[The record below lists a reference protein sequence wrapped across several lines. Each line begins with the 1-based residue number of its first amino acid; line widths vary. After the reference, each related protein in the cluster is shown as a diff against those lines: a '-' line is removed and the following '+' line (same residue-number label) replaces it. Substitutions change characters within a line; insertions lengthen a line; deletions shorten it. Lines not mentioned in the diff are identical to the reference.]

1 MRTFKTF
8 RDPFGVGFNTT
19 KPKQIEIKDG
29 LTVLVGCNGAGK
41 TTLLTNIED
50 ELKQANIP
58 VFQYSEH
65 FNGRHMTDRAAAKG
79 DMSFVATSVCSSE
92 GENINLNLCKI
103 ISQLRE
109 FIKNGTFSRSKEV
122 ASTERWILFDAIDSG
137 YSIDNIIELKAIFNL
152 MLKDAKAF
160 GVQLYII
167 VSANSYEL
175 ASNENC
181 FDVINGKYITFD
193 SYESYKQFILDSR
206 KLKDERYTKD

>member
-41 TTLLTNIED
+41 TTLLTNVED
-50 ELKQANIP
+50 ELKKANIP

-65 FNGRHMTDRAAAKG
+65 YDGRHMTDKAAVKG

-92 GENINLNLCKI
+92 GENINLNLCKV

-109 FIKNGTFSRSKEV
+109 FIKEGTFNRSEEV
-122 ASTERWILFDAIDSG
+122 TSTERWILFDAIDSG

-152 MLKDAKAF
+152 MLEDAKTF

-175 ASNENC
+175 ASNKNC
-181 FDVINGKYITFD
+181 FDVINGEYVAFN
-193 SYESYKQFILDSR
+193 SYGDYKQFILDSR
-206 KLKDERYTKD
+206 KLKDERYKES

>member
-50 ELKQANIP
+50 ELKKANIP

-65 FNGRHMTDRAAAKG
+65 FDGRHMKDKAVAKG

-92 GENINLNLCKI
+92 GENINLNLCKV

-109 FIKNGTFSRSKEV
+109 FIKEGTFNRSEEV
-122 ASTERWILFDAIDSG
+122 TSTERWILFDAIDSG

-152 MLKDAKAF
+152 MLEDAKTF

-181 FDVINGKYITFD
+181 FDIINGEYVAFN
-193 SYESYKQFILDSR
+193 SYEDYKQFILDSR
-206 KLKDERYTKD
+206 KLKDERYKES

>member
-41 TTLLTNIED
+41 TTLLTNMED
-50 ELKQANIP
+50 ELKKANIP

-65 FNGRHMTDRAAAKG
+65 FDGRHMKDKAAAKG

-92 GENINLNLCKI
+92 GENINLNLCKV

-109 FIKNGTFSRSKEV
+109 FIKEGTFNRSEEV
-122 ASTERWILFDAIDSG
+122 TSTERWILFDAIDSG

-152 MLKDAKAF
+152 MLEDAKTF

-181 FDVINGKYITFD
+181 FDIINGEYVAFN
-193 SYESYKQFILDSR
+193 SYEDYKQFILDSR
-206 KLKDERYTKD
+206 KLKDERYKES